1 MTTVLCVITNE
12 EQAIPL
18 TLWSLRFAHA
28 YKASLK
34 VVLVNPNKKP
44 ALLQNSVVQLE
55 KEIAEKHRTFIEL
68 GASEISYQAGQ
79 IRDIDTDIPKLI
91 KSFTPSLLVF
101 TREQNKLSLEDNKI
115 LETAFLN
122 APCAVVALRIAK
134 ADPYTCDKILVAVSG
149 GAHSPIALQ
158 LAHKCQQTING
169 CKAVALNVNTETTH
183 DGIDVASL
191 VVKKALKRAQVAPED
206 IPPKI
211 ITANT
216 FAEGLSRITA
226 EDDYHLI
233 LVGSSCVGFLRRL
246 LFGTIPEEVMSKTD
260 GPAIGVIRSAKPLL
274 SRATLCIED
283 WLDLTIPQL
292 SREDRVRVIE
302 NLRANAQWNF
312 DFMALMCLSTAIA
325 SLGLLQDSGAVVIGA
340 MLVAP
345 LMTPLLG
352 AGLSLVQGNLPLMNS
367 AGRALGFGF
376 VTALGVSLAIG
387 TCANSQ
393 VLTSEM
399 AARGGPSV
407 LDMLVGF
414 LAGLAAA
421 YSSSRANLSA
431 ALPGVAIAAALVP
444 PIATIGLSVTIAE
457 YNNALG
463 AALLFAVNV
472 VCITLGAGLSFFASG
487 IRWQAVKKQQANWFW
502 GIAAAMMLV
511 SLALGYR
518 WTPPLSPNFHRQ
530 VEAVIAEKLPLAEVK
545 SLSLQNKVLLI
556 SLENPDV
563 APRSLSG
570 DILRYC
576 SSNGF
581 DLQQVRIHTTL
592 ATSATLGNDA
602 HVSETSQ
609 KLR

>member
-12 EQAIPL
+12 EQSVPL

-28 YKASLK
+28 YRATLK
-34 VVLVNPNKKP
+34 VVLVNSNKKP
-44 ALLQNSVVQLE
+44 ALLQNSVTQL
-55 KEIAEKHRTFIEL
+55 KREIEEKHGAFIAL
-68 GASEISYQAGQ
+68 GDSEISFQAGNIQ
-79 IRDIDTDIPKLI
+79 SAETEIPKLI
-91 KSFTPSLLVF
+91 KSFNPSLLVF
-101 TREQNKLSLEDNKI
+101 TREQDRPSSEDNKI
-115 LETAFLN
+115 LEAAFLD
-122 APCAVVALRIAK
+122 APCATVALRIAK
-134 ADPYTCDKILVAVSG
+134 ADPYTCEKILVAVSG
-149 GAHSPIALQ
+149 GAHSPVALQ
-158 LAHKCQQTING
+158 LAYKCQQTIKD

-183 DGIDVASL
+183 DGLDVATL
-191 VVKKALKRAQVAPED
+191 VVKKALKRAQV
-206 IPPKI
+206 PPNEIQQRI

-216 FAEGLSRITA
+216 FAEGLSQVTA

-233 LVGSSCVGFLRRL
+233 LVGSSCVGILRRL
-246 LFGTIPEEVMSKTD
+246 LFGTIPEELMSKTD
-260 GPAIGVIRSAKPLL
+260 GPAIAVIRSAKPLL
-274 SRATLCIED
+274 SRASICIED

-292 SREDRVRVIE
+292 SRDDRVRVIE
-302 NLRANAQWNF
+302 NLRANSQWNF

-325 SLGLLQDSGAVVIGA
+325 SLGLLQNSGAVVIGA

-367 AGRALGFGF
+367 AGRSLGFGF

-387 TCANSQ
+387 ACTNSQ
-393 VLTSEM
+393 VLTPEM

-444 PIATIGLSVTIAE
+444 PVATIGLSVTIAE
-457 YNNALG
+457 YNNAVG

-487 IRWQAVKKQQANWFW
+487 IRWQAVKKEQANWFW
-502 GIAAAMMLV
+502 GITIAMMAV

-518 WTPPLSPNFHRQ
+518 WTPPLSPKFHKEL
-530 VEAVIAEKLPLAEVK
+530 EAVIAEQLPLAEVQA
-545 SLSLQNKVLLI
+545 LSLQNKVLLVT
-556 SLENPDV
+556 LENPGPV
-563 APRSLSG
+563 PTSLPQ
-570 DILRYC
+570 DILRYFT
-576 SSNGF
+576 SHGIE
-581 DLQQVRIHTTL
+581 LQQVKIHTNL
-592 ATSATLGNDA
+592 VTSTTTR
-602 HVSETSQ
+602 SEDSAAERSTVD
-609 KLR
+609 